1 MFWVSTVG
9 HQIFKFCYE
18 LMLAVAQGD
27 ITLVVAMQTVH
38 FMMCF
43 IVYMCLRG
51 VSSRCMASDVHTQNK
66 TDLMFTPG
74 FFT

>member
-1 MFWVSTVG
+1 MLWVNIVG
-9 HQIFKFCYE
+9 HQKFKFCFE
-18 LMLAVAQGD
+18 LMQLFAQGD

-51 VSSRCMASDVHTQNK
+51 VSSRCMASDVHTLN
-66 TDLMFTPG
+66 
-74 FFT
+74 